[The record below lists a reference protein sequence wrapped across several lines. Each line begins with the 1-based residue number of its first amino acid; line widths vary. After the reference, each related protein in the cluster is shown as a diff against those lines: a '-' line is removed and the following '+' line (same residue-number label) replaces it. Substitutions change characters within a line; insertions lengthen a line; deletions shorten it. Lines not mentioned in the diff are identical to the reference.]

1 MLPGLVL
8 FHHRILASHNNDDAR
23 IHCSKCLWIRQRYC
37 SLLGQWALPTKCT
50 HTEQKPRGS
59 QLNGCNLYPCAFIP
73 VPVHTLGWKLCPCVG
88 GVSSFFFLF
97 VHLFG
102 HWLLLLYVCAAN
114 MFFCVDRFVLF
125 FSADIQHMEF
135 SAIPRCLCL
144 YTVYFPPKLRMY
156 CSAKLFTNKN
166 KIHLKEK

>member
-88 GVSSFFFLF
+88 GVSSFFFFLF
-97 VHLFG
+97 IYSG
-102 HWLLLLYVCAAN
+102 IDCYCC
-114 MFFCVDRFVLF
+114 MCVLRICSFVWTGSF
-125 FSADIQHMEF
+125 SFSAQTSNIWNLVRFLGACACIQFIFHLNFECI
-135 SAIPRCLCL
+135 AVRN
-144 YTVYFPPKLRMY
+144 YLRTKTKY
-156 CSAKLFTNKN
+156 
-166 KIHLKEK
+166 I